1 MVKDEQKWIRLFKKY
16 KKDELKGRLRFQL
29 ADLENYIKARFGGA
43 SAYQAAGGYRE
54 FFQLLKK
61 LEAEAEIRA
70 VKISGFNQ
78 RQPRLK
84 KRWTLLEKD
93 PEGWSDKD
101 ILKVSRQLNLSYYFK
116 RPAQQTEEL
125 KQKLFK
131 LVEFLD
137 SKSEREWASR
147 EERSLEL
154 FADEKFLSRSAGKK
168 LLSNLNLSL
177 TDLKAQQYNHLFV
190 YWTKDPAQ
198 INNILIMENHSAFIG
213 IKKALAAGI
222 DIFAQ
227 DFDTVIYGQGKRII
241 RSFGFLKELLGLE
254 VSELISDGVSKAN
267 RTEDGS
273 DKDQNSSESK
283 PDSQHNKKRQ
293 QIIDGLNIYY
303 AGDLDPEGLAIYVGL
318 KNKYPDFEI
327 SLLGEYYQLLL
338 EESGRFYPCQKRQ
351 NKKQKVLEQVLV
363 EFETEGYEQ
372 LSAELKQAWRNDLR
386 LPQELVTL
394 EVYKKYFA

>member
-29 ADLENYIKARFGGA
+29 TDLENYIKARLGGA
-43 SAYQAAGGYRE
+43 SAYQAAGGYRD
-54 FFQLLKK
+54 FFKLLKK

-70 VKISGFNQ
+70 VKISDFNQ

-84 KRWTLLEKD
+84 KRWTLLKKD
-93 PEGWSDKD
+93 PKGWSDKD
-101 ILKVSRQLNLSYYFK
+101 ILKLSRQLNLSYYLK
-116 RPAQQTEEL
+116 RPAKQTEEL
-125 KQKLFK
+125 KHKLFK
-131 LVEFLD
+131 LIDFLD
-137 SKSEREWASR
+137 SKTKREWASR

-154 FADEKFLSRSAGKK
+154 FADEKFLSRAAGKK

-177 TDLKAQQYNHLFV
+177 TDLKSQQYNHLFV
-190 YWTKDPAQ
+190 YWTKDPTQ

-213 IKKALAAGI
+213 AKKALTAGI

-241 RSFGFLKELLGLE
+241 RSFSFLEELLGLE
-254 VSELISDGVSKAN
+254 SA
-267 RTEDGS
+267 ED
-273 DKDQNSSESK
+273 
-283 PDSQHNKKRQ
+283 DSKRQ
-293 QIIDGLNIYY
+293 QRLDGLNIYY

-318 KNKYPDFEI
+318 KNKYPEFKI
-327 SLLGEYYQLLL
+327 KLLGKYYQLLL
-338 EESGRFYPCQKRQ
+338 DKSDNFYPCQKRQ
-351 NKKQKVLEQVLV
+351 NKNQKVLEQVLV
-363 EFETEGYEQ
+363 KFKEQGYN
-372 LSAELKQAWRNDLR
+372 ELAVELQQAWENDLR